1 MWVSDTYTEPY
12 SCSDII
18 PIVIGGVVAVVIV
31 LLGSIANY
39 VIWKRNNGK
48 NSSFVIFLLKYF
60 MHDTVPFDH
69 WSD

>member
-48 NSSFVIFLLKYF
+48 NSSCVIFL
-60 MHDTVPFDH
+60 
-69 WSD
+69 

>member
-1 MWVSDTYTEPY
+1 MWVSDIYTEPH

-48 NSSFVIFLLKYF
+48 NSSCVIFFKMNF

>member
-1 MWVSDTYTEPY
+1 MWVSDIYIEPH

-48 NSSFVIFLLKYF
+48 NSSCVIFF
-60 MHDTVPFDH
+60 
-69 WSD
+69 

>member
-1 MWVSDTYTEPY
+1 MWVSDTHIEPH

-48 NSSFVIFLLKYF
+48 SSSLVLKKKWISCMILYL
-60 MHDTVPFDH
+60 
-69 WSD
+69 

>member
-1 MWVSDTYTEPY
+1 MWVSDTHIEPH
-12 SCSDII
+12 SCTDII

-48 NSSFVIFLLKYF
+48 NSSWVIF
-60 MHDTVPFDH
+60 
-69 WSD
+69 

>member
-1 MWVSDTYTEPY
+1 MWVSDTHIEPH

-48 NSSFVIFLLKYF
+48 NSSLVLKKMNF
-60 MHDTVPFDH
+60 MHDTVPLDH

>member
-1 MWVSDTYTEPY
+1 MWVSDTHIEPH

-18 PIVIGGVVAVVIV
+18 PVIGGVVAVVIV

-48 NSSFVIFLLKYF
+48 NSSLV
-60 MHDTVPFDH
+60 H